1 MINERKEKGGE
12 DDLPQ
17 KKNHDIR
24 FLLLI
29 IKHLKKVKGRT
40 RFQKVVY
47 LLKEKYGLE
56 MFYKFMPY
64 YYGPYSDDLQSDI
77 DILSRL
83 GIISVETVSLSE
95 GRVLY
100 VHTLTDKGKRLTNK
114 IEKEMPNKQIKQL
127 QSALNELNNLETE
140 DLVKSAK
147 EDMKNKFKYKVF
159 FS

>member
-1 MINERKEKGGE
+1 
-12 DDLPQ
+12 LPQ

-24 FLLLI
+24 FLLLTT
-29 IKHLKKVKGRT
+29 KYLKEVKGRT
-40 RFQKVVY
+40 RFQKFVY

-56 MFYKFMPY
+56 LSYKFMPY

-83 GIISVETVSLSE
+83 DIINVEPVSLFE

-100 VHTLTDKGKRLTNK
+100 VHTLTDKGKYLAKK
-114 IEKEMPNKQIKQL
+114 IEKEIPNEQIKQL
-127 QSALNELNNLETE
+127 QSALDELNNLETE
-140 DLVKSAK
+140 DLVKIAK
-147 EDMKNKFKYKVF
+147 KDMKNKFEQKVF